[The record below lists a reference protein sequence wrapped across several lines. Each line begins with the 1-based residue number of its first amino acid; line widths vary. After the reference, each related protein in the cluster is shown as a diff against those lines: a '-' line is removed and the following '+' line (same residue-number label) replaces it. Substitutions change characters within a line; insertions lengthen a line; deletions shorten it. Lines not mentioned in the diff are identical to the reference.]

1 MEWSSECGEGG
12 VATEPHVNLNFND
25 NEKSLRKHR
34 TIMVQGSRLDK
45 KVEKVVKFILKGGEW
60 RKWKDTMTVA
70 RIFPWSTLRFAPGIL
85 LSVNWMK
92 IRERIFQP

>member
-1 MEWSSECGEGG
+1 
-12 VATEPHVNLNFND
+12 
-25 NEKSLRKHR
+25 
-34 TIMVQGSRLDK
+34 MVQGSRLDK

-60 RKWKDTMTVA
+60 RKWRDTMTVA

-92 IRERIFQP
+92 VRERFMVKLMVKGYDITDINKDWNEH